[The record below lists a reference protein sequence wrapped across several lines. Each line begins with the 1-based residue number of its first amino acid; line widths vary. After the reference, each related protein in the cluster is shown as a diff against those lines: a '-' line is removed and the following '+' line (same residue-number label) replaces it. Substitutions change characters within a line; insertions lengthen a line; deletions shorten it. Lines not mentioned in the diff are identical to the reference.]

1 MLGQDTGGGQQAL
14 LQSPSLLLTTA
25 IDSHFLLLG
34 ADSSS
39 GVRKEEAHFP
49 RPRCPTRALKPSGI
63 LCSTQRVFRHGCCWG
78 PLVQLLPREQMAT
91 AKSGW
96 KGLEG
101 A

>member
-1 MLGQDTGGGQQAL
+1 MLGQDAGGGQQAL
-14 LQSPSLLLTTA
+14 LQSSPLLLTTA
-25 IDSHFLLLG
+25 IDGHLLLIG

-39 GVRKEEAHFP
+39 GVRKEEAYFP
-49 RPRCPTRALKPSGI
+49 RPRCPTRAPKRSGI
-63 LCSTQRVFRHGCCWG
+63 LPSTQQGFRHGRCWG